1 MDNRVSAAIFAVLAA
16 GVIASPVLSQG
27 QIYRWKDASGQVHL
41 TDSPPPAG
49 AESPQSPPDGDAP
62 SSSKA
67 PSTPKATSTPDDSS
81 RGLTWGL
88 RKQDDLPPNTVDVSC
103 HGGPKVDPRYAHE
116 GSCNP
121 YHGDTSCSVRLPLL
135 CFKPDGS
142 APPEGVV
149 RGWAGG
155 RVAITA
161 PTAGTALTSAER
173 ANAFCSTALGTG
185 WRMAEFHDG
194 KGSWGFVAHGH
205 INTTSRFWVHIND
218 QPGNCW
224 GSGSPAASTSPNTP
238 TTPNSPSPPQPPRV
252 TDSEALSRL
261 IDLQLAAA
269 KPAAP
274 LPLAAANQAL
284 QQVLAAQ
291 VADLEMKERVVGL
304 DLAAEIPKDPKQAAE
319 QKAKLNQ
326 SNQLFAKMRQAL
338 RSARVAQLTRC
349 GTVEEAGNSVLAC
362 DGQID
367 LVDTCGQ
374 PKHVR
379 DLLMFQQ
386 QGAKWI
392 TGESTVI
399 LQQALQECHP
409 RP

>member
-1 MDNRVSAAIFAVLAA
+1 MGDRVSAAIFAVLAS

-27 QIYRWKDASGQVHL
+27 QIYRWKDANGQVHL

-49 AESPQSPPDGDAP
+49 AESPQRPPDGDTG

-67 PSTPKATSTPDDSS
+67 PSTPKATSTPNEPS
-81 RGLTWGL
+81 RGLTWGV

-135 CFKPDGS
+135 CFKSDGS
-142 APPEGVV
+142 
-149 RGWAGG
+149 AGG

-161 PTAGTALTSAER
+161 PIAGTALTSAER
-173 ANAFCSTALGTG
+173 ADAFCSTALGTG

-194 KGSWGFVAHGH
+194 KGGWGFVAHGH

-224 GSGSPAASTSPNTP
+224 GSGSAAASTSPDTPRTSNTP
-238 TTPNSPSPPQPPRV
+238 TTPNTPQPPQPPRMAE
-252 TDSEALSRL
+252 SEARSRL
-261 IDLQLAAA
+261 IDRQLAAA

-284 QQVLAAQ
+284 QRALAAQ
-291 VADLEMKERVVGL
+291 VANLEEKQQIVRL
-304 DLAAEIPKDPKQAAE
+304 TLAAEIPKDAKQAAE
-319 QKAKLNQ
+319 QKDRLNQ
-326 SNQLFAKMRQAL
+326 SNQLFGKMRQAL
-338 RSARVAQLTRC
+338 ASARIAQLTRC

-362 DGQID
+362 DGQVD

-374 PKHVR
+374 SRHVR
-379 DLLMFQQ
+379 DLLMFRQ
-386 QGAKWI
+386 QGARWI
-392 TGESTVI
+392 TGESTEI
-399 LQQALQECHP
+399 LQQALQECRP